1 MGFSYGFFNAKNLDR
16 VYTAENF
23 TEYLSSL
30 ICDGIIDT
38 FGDCFE
44 VKYKNGREI
53 TIGTGKAWI
62 KGHYFTND
70 TLYVLDMLPYVD
82 SSLNRYATIT
92 ICCDVSDNVRD
103 CHIEVIPGTPAA
115 QPEPTFPENTESK
128 TYLTLATVF
137 LSASSVN
144 PIQQDKITDHR
155 EDNEKCGYC
164 KCILGKCKVLEL
176 MAEIAQLK
184 GLIQGYNTE
193 IEILINKVDGLQVKV
208 DDLTGDIVELGQI
221 GEDIYYVLY
230 SNGTLLFRGTGAT
243 YDYDIGKSPFCE
255 NENIKKIVVSDGIT
269 AIGSSVFENC
279 SRLAEISLPTSL
291 ESIGERAFFMKSGP
305 EGLEQIIIPSSVHEI
320 GEKAFVGNNV
330 SEVLLPKS
338 LKDLGEYLFMECSRL
353 KKVRVECETIPA
365 FCFVK
370 CSDLSEL
377 TLSSNVKKIESHMI
391 NYTSLHELIYEG
403 SLNDWISVTKYEN
416 WDNNRGQNDPHG
428 LDKVICLD
436 GYMEY
441 DRDQKKWKKVK
452 NNA

>member
-44 VKYKNGREI
+44 VKYKSGREI

-70 TLYVLDMLPYVD
+70 TLYVLDMLSYVD

-103 CHIEVIPGTPAA
+103 CHIEVIPGTPSA

-144 PIQQDKITDHR
+144 PIQQNKITDHR

-184 GLIQGYNTE
+184 GMIQGYNTE

-243 YDYDIGKSPFCE
+243 YDYDIGRSPFYK
-255 NENIKKIVVSDGIT
+255 NESIKKLVISDGIT
-269 AIGSSVFENC
+269 TIGSNLFEQCKNMT
-279 SRLAEISLPTSL
+279 SASFPITLKEIK
-291 ESIGERAFFMKSGP
+291 ERAFFMFNDG
-305 EGLEQIIIPSSVHEI
+305 GLTSLIIPKSVITI
-320 GEKAFVGNNV
+320 GEKAFACEALDSVT
-330 SEVLLPKS
+330 LPATIK
-338 LKDLGEYLFMECSRL
+338 KLGDNLFLDASHLTSARI
-353 KKVRVECETIPA
+353 ECEEVPA
-365 FCFVK
+365 YCFVRTPLK
-370 CSDLSEL
+370 NL
-377 TLSSNVKKIESHMI
+377 TLSHNVKKLGDHMI
-391 NYTSLHELIYEG
+391 NYTPLTEINYEG
-403 SLNDWISVTKYEN
+403 SIEDWGNVKKGTN
-416 WDNNRGQNDPHG
+416 WDNHTGANNPHG